1 MASKQKVFALAK
13 KHNIEI
19 EGGTDMYWKTAECEW
34 YAPEG
39 KSFGHGRHCSV
50 MEADL
55 GYDVKDAKTFWSNMF
70 NDLKKDIEYLGSCNC
85 RDCVED
91 CQ

>member
-19 EGGTDMYWKTAECEW
+19 EGGTDMYWKTAECGW
-34 YAPEG
+34 HAPEG